1 MVIEPALINQALK
14 QGVEVAARIPKP
26 TYNRIIERLISID
39 NEFTT
44 EGLSPKDIHI
54 LVAAIILTN
63 IMETGI
69 KETE

>member
-14 QGVEVAARIPKP
+14 QGVEVVARIPKP

-44 EGLSPKDIHI
+44 EVI
-54 LVAAIILTN
+54 
-63 IMETGI
+63 
-69 KETE
+69 TERYSHFSGSNNPYKYYGKWNKGNKS